1 VILTTLYSGDQIE
14 KKCLAG
20 TWASCGERRAAYR
33 VSMGKPQRK
42 RPLGRPRRT
51 REDNIKMNLQK
62 ILWLGMDDLARNRDK
77 CGLF

>member
-1 VILTTLYSGDQIE
+1 VVLTTLYSGDQIE
-14 KKCLAG
+14 KKYLAG

-51 REDNIKMNLQK
+51 REDNIKMNL
-62 ILWLGMDDLARNRDK
+62 
-77 CGLF
+77 